1 MEYLFC
7 VGAYYNLKF
16 APILPPV
23 KGLSKKREEMGE
35 RSEEIALR

>member
-1 MEYLFC
+1 MKHLFC
-7 VGAYYNLKF
+7 VGVYYNLKF
-16 APILPPV
+16 APILPPA

>member
-1 MEYLFC
+1 MKHLFC

-23 KGLSKKREEMGE
+23 KWLSKN
-35 RSEEIALR
+35 SLTVLILSLTVSAS